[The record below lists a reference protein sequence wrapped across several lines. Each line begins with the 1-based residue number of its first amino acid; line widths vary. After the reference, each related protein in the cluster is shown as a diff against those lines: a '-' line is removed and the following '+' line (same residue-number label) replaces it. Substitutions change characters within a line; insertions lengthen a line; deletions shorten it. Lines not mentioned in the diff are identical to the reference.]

1 MPEQL
6 NDIELRS
13 EAVRDIL
20 SRVPPWLIQWGNLIF
35 LTLLIAVL
43 VLSWVIKYPEVV
55 EAEAMLTTSIPP
67 QKAYAQVSGRLDTL
81 LVNNNQFVKENQPL
95 AILESTANISD
106 VFLLKSITDTL
117 SLSADTIEFPFNML
131 PILFLG
137 EIEPDFAQFE
147 NTYFQYKV
155 NKEFQPFESENRANK
170 NTRNELELRLDNI
183 GGQKKIGQN
192 EISYK
197 KVELD
202 RIKSLFEKG
211 VVSKQE
217 LENKELEFYTAQR
230 NFQNLAVAESQLRE
244 SLSDIDKNTRGN
256 LFDKSRQETKFLKNV
271 LQSYNLLKKA
281 IRDWELKYVLASKT
295 EGKVSFLNYWGENQY
310 VNSGDL
316 VFKVLPAEKTD
327 YLVKLDVNPQKSGK
341 IKVGQKVNIS
351 LWDYP
356 EYEFGVIKGTVI
368 QISNTLDDDGFYT
381 VDVSVSDELITSYG
395 KEIEFKQE
403 MRGNADIITEDLRL
417 IERLFYQFRHLF
429 KR

>member
-1 MPEQL
+1 M
-6 NDIELRS
+6 
-13 EAVRDIL
+13 
-20 SRVPPWLIQWGNLIF
+20 
-35 LTLLIAVL
+35 
-43 VLSWVIKYPEVV
+43 
-55 EAEAMLTTSIPP
+55 
-67 QKAYAQVSGRLDTL
+67 
-81 LVNNNQFVKENQPL
+81 
-95 AILESTANISD
+95 
-106 VFLLKSITDTL
+106 
-117 SLSADTIEFPFNML
+117 
-131 PILFLG
+131 
-137 EIEPDFAQFE
+137 
-147 NTYFQYKV
+147 
-155 NKEFQPFESENRANK
+155 
-170 NTRNELELRLDNI
+170 
-183 GGQKKIGQN
+183 
-192 EISYK
+192 
-197 KVELD
+197 
-202 RIKSLFEKG
+202 
-211 VVSKQE
+211 VSKQE